1 MNEELAKTLGKQ
13 LTDTMIDSMK
23 DASNELAIGILHE
36 ILDEIRKDLAINL
49 GQRKDQILQ
58 ELTKESINGSLWIRI
73 RNRVYAYMIQNTDF
87 VDKIANDL
95 VNSLEEGLKES
106 MQKKA

>member
-13 LTDTMIDSMK
+13 LTDTMINSMK
-23 DASNELAIGILHE
+23 DASNELAMGILHE

-58 ELTKESINGSLWIRI
+58 ELTKESVNGSLWIRI
-73 RNRVYAYMIQNTDF
+73 RNRVYAYMILNTDF
-87 VDKIANDL
+87 VDKIAVDL
-95 VNSLEEGLKES
+95 VNSLENGLKES
-106 MQKKA
+106 MKKNA